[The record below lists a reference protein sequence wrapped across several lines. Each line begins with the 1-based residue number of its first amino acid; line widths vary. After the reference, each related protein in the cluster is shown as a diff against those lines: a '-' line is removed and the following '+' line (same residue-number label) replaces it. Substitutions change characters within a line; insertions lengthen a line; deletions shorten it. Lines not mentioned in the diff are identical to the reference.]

1 MAFLHLI
8 NHAKNERIGVR
19 LPCLL
24 LILVSKHIIHPNTS
38 MKDNFEAYYTQMPE
52 LISKLNSDL
61 KPQFGTMDVL
71 EMVEHL
77 TIGLELSMSYKEY
90 FVKTPKEQIPA
101 FQRWL
106 MTDKPFR
113 PGSPM
118 PKNFENFQAPDGQN
132 LEAAKKRF
140 IEKLRLFI
148 ETVDE
153 DDKFWSVHES
163 FGKLDAEQTRQLHFK
178 HITHHLTQFGVI
190 S

>member
-1 MAFLHLI
+1 M
-8 NHAKNERIGVR
+8 N
-19 LPCLL
+19 
-24 LILVSKHIIHPNTS
+24 
-38 MKDNFEAYYTQMPE
+38 
-52 LISKLNSDL
+52 
-61 KPQFGTMDVL
+61 VL

-90 FVKTPKEQIPA
+90 FIKTPEEQIPA

-118 PKNFENFQAPDGQN
+118 PKNFEDFQAPDGQD
-132 LEAAKKRF
+132 LDATKERF
-140 IEKLRLFI
+140 LEKLRLFKKTA
-148 ETVDE
+148 EE
-153 DDKFWSVHES
+153 DQNYWSVHES
-163 FGKLDAEQTRQLHFK
+163 FGKLNAEQTRQLHFK